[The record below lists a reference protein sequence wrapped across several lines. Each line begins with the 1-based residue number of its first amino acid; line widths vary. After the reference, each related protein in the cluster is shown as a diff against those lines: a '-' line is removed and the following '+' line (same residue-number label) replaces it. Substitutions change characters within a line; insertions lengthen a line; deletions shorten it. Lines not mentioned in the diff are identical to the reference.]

1 MTRHQQGN
9 ISIEFIVTLLP
20 FFVMVLVVIE
30 TCRFMM
36 TGNML
41 DVALAAATRKT
52 VHVEDRENVVESM
65 RTVLEAQAFP
75 LVDSSRLNIEATYY
89 DSLEALKKNA
99 GSPTYIQQP
108 FAEYRVSYP
117 YQVLFV
123 EGWAGGFERLTK
135 FERKILVAH
144 ERS

>member
-1 MTRHQQGN
+1 VTRRQQGN

-36 TGNML
+36 TGSML
-41 DVALAAATRKT
+41 DVVLATATRKT

-65 RTVLEAQAFP
+65 RAVLDAQTFP
-75 LVDSSRLNIEATYY
+75 LVDSSRLQIEAIYY
-89 DSLEALKKNA
+89 DSLESLKKNA
-99 GSPTYIQQP
+99 GSSTYIQQP

-123 EGWAGGFERLTK
+123 EGWGDGFERLTK
-135 FERKILVAH
+135 LERKILVAH
-144 ERS
+144 ERN